1 MSNVKI
7 YFSNSD
13 KDEINYYVNLNDY
26 KRLENALISIEKIYN
41 DFSSDLIDMT
51 KVRKIIKYA
60 LKKEG
65 E

>member
-1 MSNVKI
+1 MSDVKI

-51 KVRKIIKYA
+51 KVRKIIKDA

>member
-1 MSNVKI
+1 MSDVKI
-7 YFSNSD
+7 YFSNSEQ
-13 KDEINYYVNLNDY
+13 DEINYYVNLNDY